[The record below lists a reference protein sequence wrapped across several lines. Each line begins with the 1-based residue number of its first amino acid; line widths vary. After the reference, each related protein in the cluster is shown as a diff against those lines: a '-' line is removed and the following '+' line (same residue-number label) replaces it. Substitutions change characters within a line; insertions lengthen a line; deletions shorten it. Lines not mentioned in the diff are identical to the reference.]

1 MENDLIYSPEQLR
14 VAPTEPQQV
23 EKVSKRE
30 YELIQELIKLRQE
43 KNIELQFED
52 LDDYE
57 VPPRTQFSMLQKPA
71 VTFKKGTLTFNA
83 AAIRMFE
90 GIKHIIPMMSKKR
103 KRLVVIMCSEE
114 ESSSVEW
121 ARKKKDKW
129 VSKTITSRE
138 YVKKICTIMG
148 WDESCRYKALGNIT
162 NSSEGLV
169 LRFDLDEAVMFAPQK
184 TEIYDPVSGQMKK
197 TQLTYYPDIYKER
210 LGKSYSDYVTTRQL
224 SMFENLED
232 YESQAETTNAT
243 DVIHEQ
249 TSIVTEGG
257 EMNE

>member
-1 MENDLIYSPEQLR
+1 MENDLIYSPEELR
-14 VAPTEPQQV
+14 VAPAEPQQNV

-43 KNIELQFED
+43 KNTELQFES
-52 LDDYE
+52 LEDYE

-71 VTFKKGTLTFNA
+71 VTIKKGTMTFNA

-90 GIKHIIPMMSKKR
+90 GIKYIIPMTSRSK

-129 VSKTITSRE
+129 ISKTITSRE
-138 YVKKICTIMG
+138 YIKKICAMMN

-162 NSSEGLV
+162 NSSQGLV
-169 LRFDLDEAVMFAPQK
+169 LRFDLEEAVMFAPQK
-184 TEIYDPVSGQMKK
+184 ADIFDPVTGQMKK
-197 TQLTYYPDIYKER
+197 TQLTYYPDIYKDR
-210 LGKSYSDYVTTRQL
+210 LGKSYSDYLATKQL
-224 SMFENLED
+224 SMFENLDD
-232 YESQAETTNAT
+232 YESQAQTTEAVE
-243 DVIHEQ
+243 VIHADTNQ
-249 TSIVTEGG
+249 TEGG
-257 EMNE
+257 GINE

>member
-52 LDDYE
+52 LEDYE

-71 VTFKKGTLTFNA
+71 VTFKKGTFTFNA

-90 GIKHIIPMMSKKR
+90 GIKYIIPMTSKNK

-114 ESSSVEW
+114 ESASVEW
-121 ARKKKDKW
+121 ARKKKEKW

-138 YVKKICTIMG
+138 YVKKICAFMG
-148 WDESCRYKALGNIT
+148 WDESCRYKALGYIT
-162 NSSEGLV
+162 NSSQGLV
-169 LRFDLDEAVMFAPQK
+169 LRFDLEEAVMFAPQK
-184 TEIYDPVSGQMKK
+184 AEIFDPVSGQMKK

-210 LGKSYSDYVTTRQL
+210 LGKSYSDYVAAKQL

-232 YESQAETTNAT
+232 YESQAEAT
-243 DVIHEQ
+243 DTPVVIQ
-249 TSIVTEGG
+249 DQIIQTEGG
-257 EMNE
+257 GTNE

>member
-1 MENDLIYSPEQLR
+1 MENDLIYSPEELR
-14 VAPTEPQQV
+14 IAPAEPQHV

-43 KNIELQFED
+43 KNIELQFEN
-52 LDDYE
+52 LEDYE

-71 VTFKKGTLTFNA
+71 VTIKKGTLTFNA

-90 GIKHIIPMMSKKR
+90 GIKYIIPMTSKSK

-114 ESSSVEW
+114 ESASVEW

-138 YVKKICTIMG
+138 YVKKICAMMG

-162 NSSEGLV
+162 NSSQGLV
-169 LRFDLDEAVMFAPQK
+169 LRFDLEEAVMFAPQK
-184 TEIYDPVSGQMKK
+184 AEIYDPVSGQMKK

-210 LGKSYSDYVTTRQL
+210 LGKSYSDYVAAKQL

-232 YESQAETTNAT
+232 YESQAEVT
-243 DVIHEQ
+243 DTSALMIEQ
-249 TSIVTEGG
+249 TILQTEGG
-257 EMNE
+257 GVNE

>member
-14 VAPTEPQQV
+14 VAPVEPQQV

-52 LDDYE
+52 LEDYE

-71 VTFKKGTLTFNA
+71 VTLKKGTMTFNA

-90 GIKHIIPMMSKKR
+90 GIKYIIPMMSKKR

-114 ESSSVEW
+114 ESASVEW

-138 YVKKICTIMG
+138 YVKKICSIMG

-169 LRFDLDEAVMFAPQK
+169 LRFDLEEAVMFAPQK
-184 TEIYDPVSGQMKK
+184 
-197 TQLTYYPDIYKER
+197 
-210 LGKSYSDYVTTRQL
+210 
-224 SMFENLED
+224 
-232 YESQAETTNAT
+232 A
-243 DVIHEQ
+243 
-249 TSIVTEGG
+249 
-257 EMNE
+257 